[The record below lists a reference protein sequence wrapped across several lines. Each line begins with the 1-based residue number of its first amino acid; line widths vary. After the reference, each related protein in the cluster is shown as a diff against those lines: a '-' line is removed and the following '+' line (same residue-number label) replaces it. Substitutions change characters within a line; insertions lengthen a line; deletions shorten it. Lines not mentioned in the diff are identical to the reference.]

1 MWSLLRKLSLL
12 ISIYSQLPI
21 RSLGTSSS
29 EIIEC
34 KECGMQ
40 LIHMLEHSYFSTDFT
55 TPYSWGLIPLLQIGK
70 AHMMA
75 YLTYLSDLIFMSDI
89 DTEQEKL
96 FRERYAEE
104 LRKKKQQDTYHY
116 RGNNELVE
124 ERVKVNQQQLKTP
137 GRRGEKI
144 KQEEIDKEIVRR
156 DMIKNK
162 RIPARV
168 LVLESAE
175 LYPKEM

>member
-1 MWSLLRKLSLL
+1 
-12 ISIYSQLPI
+12 
-21 RSLGTSSS
+21 
-29 EIIEC
+29 
-34 KECGMQ
+34 
-40 LIHMLEHSYFSTDFT
+40 
-55 TPYSWGLIPLLQIGK
+55 
-70 AHMMA
+70 MMA
-75 YLTYLSDLIFMSDI
+75 YLTYQLGLIFMSDI

-124 ERVKVNQQQLKTP
+124 ERVKVNQQERKTP

-156 DMIKNK
+156 DRIKNK
-162 RIPARV
+162 RMPA
-168 LVLESAE
+168 S
-175 LYPKEM
+175 PSIG

>member
-1 MWSLLRKLSLL
+1 
-12 ISIYSQLPI
+12 
-21 RSLGTSSS
+21 
-29 EIIEC
+29 
-34 KECGMQ
+34 
-40 LIHMLEHSYFSTDFT
+40 
-55 TPYSWGLIPLLQIGK
+55 
-70 AHMMA
+70 
-75 YLTYLSDLIFMSDI
+75 MSDI

-124 ERVKVNQQQLKTP
+124 ERVKVNQQEQKTP

-156 DMIKNK
+156 DKIKNK

-168 LVLESAE
+168 LVSPFDIVKDLAA
-175 LYPKEM
+175 